1 MALLSLNDVSIG
13 FGGPPVIEHINL
25 QIEESERIGLL
36 GRNGAGKSTLLK
48 LVNSDLNPDEGRI
61 IRSQNIRIARLNQEV
76 PQNLQGRIEDIV
88 RAGLE
93 GIENLP
99 PEWDA
104 DGGWRREFQVEQ
116 VLERLELKPNLE
128 FGLLSAGNKRQVML
142 ARCLVSEPHILLLDE
157 PTNHLDIEAIRR
169 LENFLSILN
178 SSLLFVTHDRMFLQ
192 NLSTRIIELERGRL
206 LDWACDYPTFLK
218 RKQTILSA
226 ELEQQTQ
233 FDKKL
238 AQEEAWIRQGIEA
251 RRTRNE
257 GRVRALERLRKIR
270 QERRE
275 RPRKARMQIQESE
288 RSGDLVI
295 DVEHVSFQ
303 YAERPVL
310 KDFSTT
316 ILRGERVGIIGPNG
330 SGKTTLLR
338 ILLGEL
344 PPDRGSVRHG
354 TNLEIAYF
362 DQLRGQLNEDES
374 VLDNVGQGSDTITIN
389 GKPRNLIGYLRD
401 FLFEPERA
409 RAPIHM
415 LSGGE
420 RNRLLLARLFA
431 RPANLLVLDEPT
443 NDLDLETLELLEDLI
458 MEYSGTLLIVSHD
471 RTFLNNLT
479 TSVLSLEGNAQVEEY
494 NGGYDDWL
502 KHQKDN
508 RVTNPQKENSRSPKT
523 TAGHN
528 GRATQM
534 SRERSSKL
542 SYNERR
548 TLQLQK
554 QELEQVPERIEKL
567 EAELHRLQT
576 EMASSSFYQQDEAA
590 IIQSTE
596 RMKSLEDSLETAY
609 KRWQELEKIMEE
621 MSL

>member
-169 LENFLSILN
+169 LENFLSIPN

-303 YAERPVL
+303 YAERPIL

-344 PPDRGSVRHG
+344 APDRGSVRHG
-354 TNLEIAYF
+354 THLEIAYF

-443 NDLDLETLELLEDLI
+443 NDLDLETLELLEDLL

-508 RVTNPQKENSRSPKT
+508 RVTNPPKETSRSPKT
-523 TAGHN
+523 TAGPD
-528 GRATQM
+528 GRAAQI
-534 SRERSSKL
+534 SLERSSKL

-554 QELEQVPERIEKL
+554 QELEEVPERIEKL
-567 EAELHRLQT
+567 EAELHWLQT

-596 RMKSLEDSLETAY
+596 RMKFLEDSLETAY
-609 KRWQELEKIMEE
+609 TRWQELEKIMEE
-621 MSL
+621 MRL